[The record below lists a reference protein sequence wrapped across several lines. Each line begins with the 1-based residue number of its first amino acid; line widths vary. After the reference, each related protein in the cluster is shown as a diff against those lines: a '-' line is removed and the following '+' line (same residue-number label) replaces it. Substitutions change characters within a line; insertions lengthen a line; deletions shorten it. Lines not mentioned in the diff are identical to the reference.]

1 MLSLLTEPRTP
12 LSDVSQARTKERG
25 NHYEFWTVTDALAIK
40 TTSNQIQVGWLASQ
54 SDMLAEDWETLS

>member
-1 MLSLLTEPRTP
+1 M
-12 LSDVSQARTKERG
+12 SQARTKERG